1 MLNLL
6 VVVAGSFLLITGRYP
21 RALFDLLVGINR
33 WLYRTFTY
41 LALMSTAYPP
51 FRLDQ
56 GSHEPD
62 LQLAPQPI
70 HDHDAQAQQPHR
82 SDGRSVMTGPAD

>member
-6 VVVAGSFLLITGRYP
+6 VVVAGTFLLLTGRYP
-21 RALFDLLVGINR
+21 HTLFDLLLGINR

-41 LALMSTAYPP
+41 LTLMSTAYPP

-56 GSHEPD
+56 GSHEPEP
-62 LQLAPQPI
+62 QLAPQPI
-70 HDHDAQAQQPHR
+70 HDHDAQPSSHIAA
-82 SDGRSVMTGPAD
+82 TAGPW